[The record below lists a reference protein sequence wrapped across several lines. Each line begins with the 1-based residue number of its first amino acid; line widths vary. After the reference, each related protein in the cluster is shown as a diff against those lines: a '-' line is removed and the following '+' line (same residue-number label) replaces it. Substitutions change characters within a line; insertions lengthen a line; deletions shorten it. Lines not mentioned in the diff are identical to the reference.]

1 VHPSVS
7 KVSRFDRWPLILIGL
22 HAEEGIVGRS
32 YLEPYLKGSV
42 RYLIPAIRDLAEA
55 RKGRQVTPLAGPPS
69 IEYDRWIPIDQG
81 VWLHEK
87 CEELGLVRELSN
99 RLLRE

>member
-7 KVSRFDRWPLILIGL
+7 KVSRLDRWPLILIGL

-42 RYLIPAIRDLAEA
+42 RYLISAIRDLARED
-55 RKGRQVTPLAGPPS
+55 KGRQVTPLPGPPS

-87 CEELGLVRELSN
+87 CEELDHIHRLS
-99 RLLRE
+99 